1 MSGKSVE
8 SNKKKEI
15 FLRRNEHEGSRSNS
29 LSIRSSTYIYGSRSS
44 AGIENELTA
53 EDIKDAACVILSND
67 VAIRNE
73 ERFKGKKVVR
83 MGTSDIMKKADGLLK
98 KIQDTFQ

>member
-1 MSGKSVE
+1 MKVVGVTACPSGVAPTYMAAEALVLAGEKAGMEVKVE
-8 SNKKKEI
+8 TQ
-15 FLRRNEHEGSRSNS
+15 G
-29 LSIRSSTYIYGSRSS
+29 S

-53 EDIKDAACVILSND
+53 EDIKDAVCVILSND

>member
-1 MSGKSVE
+1 MKVVGVTACPSGVAHTYMAAEEISLAGKKAGVE
-8 SNKKKEI
+8 VKVETQ
-15 FLRRNEHEGSRSNS
+15 G
-29 LSIRSSTYIYGSRSS
+29 S

-53 EDIKDAACVILSND
+53 EEIKEAACVILSND

-83 MGTSDIMKKADGLLK
+83 MGTSDLMKKADALMK

>member
-1 MSGKSVE
+1 MKVVGVTACPSGVAHTYMAAEALSLAGKKAGVE
-8 SNKKKEI
+8 VKVETQ
-15 FLRRNEHEGSRSNS
+15 G
-29 LSIRSSTYIYGSRSS
+29 S

-53 EDIKDAACVILSND
+53 EEIKEAACVILSND

-83 MGTSDIMKKADGLLK
+83 MGTSDLMKKADALMK

>member
-29 LSIRSSTYIYGSRSS
+29 LSIRSSTYIYGSS
-44 AGIENELTA
+44 
-53 EDIKDAACVILSND
+53 VILSND